1 MIDKKKILGAPESRI
16 EGYLKVTGKAKYAA
30 EFKVSNALYAFPVQS
45 TIASGEI
52 LNINTDKAEAAEGV
66 VKIFTHENV
75 EVNADQNSSSTNK
88 MTMAKPVFNTT
99 TIRSY
104 GQYVA
109 LVVAETYE
117 QARYAARLVEV
128 DYDSKDPIIG
138 FDENMD
144 KAFKPETANGSETD
158 TSRGNMEEG
167 MRNAAVSI
175 DVTYE
180 TPIEV
185 HNPMEP
191 HATIAMFKNGN
202 LTVYDATQMLG
213 PSVKAI
219 SNTFRMPE
227 NKIRVLSP
235 YIGGGFGSK
244 LRAWP
249 HVMLTIMA
257 AKMLDRPVKTVIT
270 RQMMQTSV
278 GLRQLNRQK
287 FRAGADADG
296 KLTAMAHETFTHT
309 AADEVFVEQTGL
321 ISRLTYAVPNQLV
334 THRVFKSNIPVP
346 TWTRAPGE
354 TPGSFALES
363 AMDELAV
370 KLKMDPIE
378 FRIKNETDVDPI
390 SGKPW
395 SSRSLIESMKTGAE
409 IFGWEKRKS
418 EPRSTQEGNW
428 LIGHGMAGASR
439 SAPYRETSSRLKLK
453 NGENGIEALVEMA
466 ATDIGTGTY
475 TIIAQA
481 AASSLGLSVDDIEVR
496 IGDSDLPATPGSG
509 GSWGA
514 GSYTSAV
521 DAVCD
526 KAKKELKAKIS
537 GETQD
542 DMEIGALM
550 KAANVNEFE
559 VEATE
564 GPSEDFK
571 NYAHSSYGA
580 HFAEVWVDENLG
592 IVRVK
597 RIVSTAAVGTVLN
610 QKTAR
615 SQILGGIVWGIGQA
629 LTEETTLDERY
640 GSYVTRTL
648 ADYHVP
654 VNLDVGDIEV
664 HFIPEEDKNINRL
677 GVKGIGELGITS
689 VAAAITNAIYNAT
702 GKRMRTL
709 PITPAKFA

>member
-52 LNINTDKAEAAEGV
+52 LNINTGKAEAAEGV

-128 DYDSKDPIIG
+128 DYDSKDPVIA
-138 FDENMD
+138 FDENVD
-144 KAFKPETANGSETD
+144 KAFKPDTANGSETD

-219 SNTFRMPE
+219 SNTFQMPE

-334 THRVFKSNIPVP
+334 THRVFKCNIPVP

-526 KAKKELKAKIS
+526 KAKKELKAKIN

-689 VAAAITNAIYNAT
+689 VAAAIANAIYNAT

>member
-30 EFKVSNALYAFPVQS
+30 EFKVANALYAFPVQS

-52 LNINTDKAEAAEGV
+52 LNINTGKAEAAEGV

-219 SNTFRMPE
+219 SNTFQMPE

-257 AKMLDRPVKTVIT
+257 AKMLDKPVKTVIT

-334 THRVFKSNIPVP
+334 THRVFNSNIPVP

-428 LIGHGMAGASR
+428 FIGHGMAGASR

-453 NGENGIEALVEMA
+453 NGVNGIEALVEMA

-526 KAKKELKAKIS
+526 KAKKELKAKIN
-537 GETQD
+537 GETQE

-689 VAAAITNAIYNAT
+689 VAAAIVNAIYNAT

>member
-52 LNINTDKAEAAEGV
+52 LNINTGKAEAAEGV

-128 DYDSKDPIIG
+128 DYDSKDPVIA
-138 FDENMD
+138 FDENVD
-144 KAFKPETANGSETD
+144 KAIKPDTANGSETD

-219 SNTFRMPE
+219 SNTFQMPE

-378 FRIKNETDVDPI
+378 FRIKNETDVDPL

-526 KAKKELKAKIS
+526 KAKKELKAKIN
-537 GETQD
+537 GGTQE

-689 VAAAITNAIYNAT
+689 VAAAIANAIYNAT